1 MRISRYVEQLPLEV
15 QEEMIRDVIEM
26 LKRDGFSESAQK
38 EIVEN
43 VKSEKLINVIGSE
56 DGMLSYDKYSEW
68 L

>member
-1 MRISRYVEQLPLEV
+1 MEQLPLEV

-26 LKRDGFSESAQK
+26 LKRDGFSESEQK

-56 DGMLSYDKYSEW
+56 DEMLSYDKYSEW